1 LLAISDQKDRKL
13 LFSRRRKKSLVV
25 IVRSPALRGTTKQSD
40 NLLNSLKSRLLRYAR
55 NDLSV
60 GFSANCYYINCI
72 NKMDFGE
79 EKKLP
84 Q

>member
-1 LLAISDQKDRKL
+1 M
-13 LFSRRRKKSLVV
+13 VV

-40 NLLNSLKSRLLRYAR
+40 NLLKSLEARLLRYALYTKR
-55 NDLSV
+55 CPEPYRFRAVQGYARHDLSV
-60 GFSANCYYINCI
+60 GFSATCYYINCI